1 MVLITICSMFLNY
14 YMFYVSVF
22 LSILISRVS
31 YYSVVLIDQCDSIII
46 DMVFIRLRIIKTFIN
61 ESAY

>member
-1 MVLITICSMFLNY
+1 MFLNY

-22 LSILISRVS
+22 LSILISRLS
-31 YYSVVLIDQCDSIII
+31 SYSVVLIDQCDGITI
-46 DMVFIRLRIIKTFIN
+46 DMVCIRLRIIKTFIN